1 MKKVLA
7 TVENDEDVEVYE
19 SVIVSGRE
27 IIKAVEGKNIN
38 FEIRNI
44 GDDIIA
50 NNLDDED
57 IQGHGISIKEWRRYS
72 WYK

>member
-57 IQGHGISIKEWRRYS
+57 IQGHGISIKE
-72 WYK
+72 